1 MQLAWLRLSRQ
12 RVINQQD
19 GFTFGNERSIYNP
32 WSITSFLNERS
43 LAPYWVNT
51 SSNGLVSSL
60 VRRGDEDLKADFE
73 TLLEGGSLRK
83 RIDQAVSFESLYAS
97 PAATW
102 SLLLATGY
110 LRVAGRGER
119 YVELFLE
126 LTNREVREGFYGMV
140 RDWFEP
146 AARSYNA
153 FVRALLADDA
163 DGMEAYLADLAEG
176 VMSSFDSGA
185 RPSRTQPER
194 FWHGCRR

>member
-119 YVELFLE
+119 YDELDLK

-146 AARSYNA
+146 AALLQRLCARTARRRRRRDGGVSRRPCGRRHVV
-153 FVRALLADDA
+153 VRLEREALAHPARAVLAR
-163 DGMEAYLADLAEG
+163 L
-176 VMSSFDSGA
+176 
-185 RPSRTQPER
+185 
-194 FWHGCRR
+194 